1 MKPFCSGGLSDVRI
15 LQALQ
20 PGELSDAEMNPFYFK
35 EPIARASPPEKIAAK

>member
-20 PGELSDAEMNPFYFK
+20 PGELSDAEMIRFISKNPL
-35 EPIARASPPEKIAAK
+35 PRASPPEKIAAK